1 MAEGITVGVVCT
13 STTNCV
19 GSTGFDFSDDEDDG
33 PWTVELIL
41 VKGEISA
48 WQLEVLT
55 SAEAAESETLPAQ

>member
-13 STTNCV
+13 SGTNCV
-19 GSTGFDFSDDEDDG
+19 GSTAFDFSDDEDDG
-33 PWTVELIL
+33 PWTVKLIL
-41 VKGEISA
+41 AEGEISA